1 MEISS
6 NLVAFSKN
14 TNFTFDLVFSQFAS
28 WKRNHN
34 KNSLKKF
41 VDLKFEI
48 GGTIWWIRNWFW
60 FDVFGFWLMQWNKPL
75 TQKDTACKY
84 GGFSTT
90 SRYPGQQG
98 ALQMSTDPTLF
109 QPAMQHSNWKFLY
122 GFSSY
127 LYIYIYN
134 FDFFFFFCLNRRLQ
148 FWFWYQI
155 PLYAFF
161 QLSICQGI
169 QNRYRG

>member
-1 MEISS
+1 MLSLICFTNFST
-6 NLVAFSKN
+6 NFSK
-14 TNFTFDLVFSQFAS
+14 FEQLKKKKKILELILDSFFSQFAS

-34 KNSLKKF
+34 KNLLKKF

-60 FDVFGFWLMQWNKPL
+60 CEVFGFWLMQWNKPL

-109 QPAMQHSNWKFLY
+109 QPAMQHSNWNFLY
-122 GFSSY
+122 VFSSY
-127 LYIYIYN
+127 SYIYIYN
-134 FDFFFFFCLNRRLQ
+134 FDFIFF
-148 FWFWYQI
+148 
-155 PLYAFF
+155 A
-161 QLSICQGI
+161 
-169 QNRYRG
+169 